1 MTAAYR
7 LKGVGWLIAA
17 VGIALGFY
25 LVSLRVAEER
35 KRLEAVNG
43 RIAAAQRDIRALE
56 TEFDTRANLVQL
68 EKWNGDTLALAAP
81 TAGQFVRD
89 AGQLA
94 AIDVNAAAGA
104 APVQT
109 AALLVPSIVS
119 APAAAAVPATP
130 ASQAVAVA
138 KPAPVPAAAPVRM
151 AAVRSPAPAGHAG
164 TSHVAASH
172 AAASHVAEAAVVR
185 VVAYHAAPPP
195 LPARALAHLATGDR
209 SVRAAAKAR
218 PQAVA
223 MLDDKLLSDAT
234 LGDLIAK
241 AKREARHEGAHSR

>member
-17 VGIALGFY
+17 VAIALGFY

-35 KRLEAVNG
+35 KRLEAVNA

-68 EKWNGDTLALAAP
+68 ERWNGDTLALAAP

-89 AGQLA
+89 AAQLA
-94 AIDVNAAAGA
+94 AIDVNAVGA
-104 APVQT
+104 TPVRT
-109 AALLVPSIVS
+109 AALVVPAAFV
-119 APAAAAVPATP
+119 APAVVAVVAAPAVTVTATPVRVADAVARTPVVAPLDPAARAAAVGAVVRAVAVHAAPSPTSARAMARLASAERAT
-130 ASQAVAVA
+130 QAVA
-138 KPAPVPAAAPVRM
+138 
-151 AAVRSPAPAGHAG
+151 
-164 TSHVAASH
+164 
-172 AAASHVAEAAVVR
+172 R
-185 VVAYHAAPPP
+185 V
-195 LPARALAHLATGDR
+195 
-209 SVRAAAKAR
+209 R

-234 LGDLIAK
+234 LGDLLAK
-241 AKREARHEGAHSR
+241 AKREARHVGGSPR

>member
-17 VGIALGFY
+17 VAIALGFY

-35 KRLEAVNG
+35 KRLEAVNA

-68 EKWNGDTLALAAP
+68 ERWNGDTLALAAP

-89 AGQLA
+89 AAQLA
-94 AIDVNAAAGA
+94 AIDVNAVGA
-104 APVQT
+104 TPVRT
-109 AALLVPSIVS
+109 AALVV
-119 APAAAAVPATP
+119 PAAFVAPSDVTPPAVVAVAAVPAVT
-130 ASQAVAVA
+130 VT
-138 KPAPVPAAAPVRM
+138 AAPVRVAVTRTPVVAPLDPAARA
-151 AAVRSPAPAGHAG
+151 AAVG
-164 TSHVAASH
+164 
-172 AAASHVAEAAVVR
+172 AVVR
-185 VVAYHAAPPP
+185 AVAVHTAPSPTS
-195 LPARALAHLATGDR
+195 ARAMARLASAERATQAVAR
-209 SVRAAAKAR
+209 VR

-234 LGDLIAK
+234 LGDLLAK
-241 AKREARHEGAHSR
+241 AKREARHVGGSPR